1 MVVLFVWHC
10 LLYLVMLWAML
21 EMLPKIFL
29 SRMLISAVSIV
40 VQNVWFS
47 DISRLRWRLHRV
59 FQYEMK
65 CFEDILNDL
74 LPSNVISTSE
84 HNSPSTVRRV
94 DSTVSGGGDA
104 SQGASYVGNLQA
116 NLFLLDSERQTDNYY
131 NAILRGKPLPLYER
145 FAIVLQLDICS
156 FTEFAQQITAL
167 ELARTLHQI
176 FSRFDSTVRS
186 LNLFKMDT
194 VGDAYIA
201 AAWLTPHQDH
211 SIPRLKDSD
220 LAHFCVKEKTKY
232 MSAQKASQCIL
243 WLAGVMLDTLDTYR
257 SKAGLQVSARI
268 GIGIGKVVV
277 GSLGCMQPR
286 IHIRGCAM
294 RMAEQLENLGAPGMV
309 HVCPSFLKLVSGARI
324 EAIPEVTFLPRRGRM
339 GGEGGEA
346 GGGDSKDPTI
356 YLESNKASG
365 RESQVRERH
374 RNKSDK
380 ESTSRMRVACESGES
395 GGRHRII
402 SADLPGWSVVESNI
416 SRLADAH
423 VGDVRSSL
431 PTTFLLAR
439 SSTRQPST

>member
-1 MVVLFVWHC
+1 
-10 LLYLVMLWAML
+10 
-21 EMLPKIFL
+21 
-29 SRMLISAVSIV
+29 
-40 VQNVWFS
+40 
-47 DISRLRWRLHRV
+47 
-59 FQYEMK
+59 MK

-74 LPSNVISTSE
+74 LPSTVTSTSE
-84 HNSPSTVRRV
+84 HTSPSTVRGV

-104 SQGASYVGNLQA
+104 SQGASYVGNLQT
-116 NLFLLDSERQTDNYY
+116 NLFLLDSDRQTDNYY

-156 FTEFAQQITAL
+156 FTEFAQQLSAL

-220 LAHFCVKEKTKY
+220 LAHFCVKEKTEY
-232 MSAQKASQCIL
+232 MSAQKASQSIL

-286 IHIRGCAM
+286 IHIRGYAM

-309 HVCPSFLKLVSGARI
+309 HVCSSFLKLVSGARI

-339 GGEGGEA
+339 GGEGEGEE
-346 GGGDSKDPTI
+346 GEEGGDSKDPTI
-356 YLESNKASG
+356 YSEPNNASG

-374 RNKSDK
+374 RRNKSDK
-380 ESTSRMRVACESGES
+380 ESTSRVRVACESGES
-395 GGRHRII
+395 GERNRMI

-416 SRLADAH
+416 SQLADAH
-423 VGDVRSSL
+423 VGDVSSSL

-439 SSTRQPST
+439 PSTRQPCT